1 MPLTIDNPELEKLVD
16 EIATLTGKSK
26 VEVIRRALLE
36 RRAMLHKAPATEG
49 TPAQK
54 KARIMKFLREEVWP
68 HVPEDILGK
77 GIPQEEQDKI
87 LGYGPDGI

>member
-36 RRAMLHKAPATEG
+36 RRAILHKAPANDD

-54 KARIMKFLREEVWP
+54 KARIMKFLGEEVWP
-68 HVPEDILGK
+68 HVSEDILGR
-77 GIPQEEQDKI
+77 GISLEEQDEI
-87 LGYGPDGI
+87 LGYGLDGI